1 MEEII
6 IADGRIRNPSF
17 TDYLLPTALDMP
29 PVVQTWIEQPERLA
43 PYGAKGVGEPPTI
56 SSTGAVVAAIRQA
69 TRLPLTRIPVRPDD
83 IALPAAP
90 PAGQA

>member
-1 MEEII
+1 MEEIVVE
-6 IADGRIRNPSF
+6 GGKVRNPSF

-29 PVVQTWIEQPERLA
+29 AVVQTWIEQPERLA

-69 TRLPLTRIPVRPDD
+69 TGLSLTRVPVRPDD
-83 IALPAAP
+83 IALAAAPAASQP
-90 PAGQA
+90 